1 MALCV
6 SGRGRCTIEDLGDS
20 ASAAVVIVRWRT
32 WGTEDNDWLGNELRG
47 TEDDWLFDSEM
58 TYDGKTQTEG
68 DLHVSSKAKHF
79 GFTIHK

>member
-47 TEDDWLFDSEM
+47 TEDD
-58 TYDGKTQTEG
+58 
-68 DLHVSSKAKHF
+68 
-79 GFTIHK
+79 